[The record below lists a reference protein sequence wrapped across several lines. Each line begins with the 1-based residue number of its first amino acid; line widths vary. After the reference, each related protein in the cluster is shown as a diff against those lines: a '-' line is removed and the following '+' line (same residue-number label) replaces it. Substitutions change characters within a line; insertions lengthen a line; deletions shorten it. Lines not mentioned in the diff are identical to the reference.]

1 MFTTVVLP
9 IIILSA
15 LGLIAGLLLA
25 LAAKFMA
32 VKSDLIR
39 LEKRFQEPT
48 VVPAVIPAAMI
59 MPRHWR
65 PQRGSK
71 RIFVFLVVKILPGLS
86 VKSLGWNF
94 PM

>member
-32 VKSDLIR
+32 VKSDPKFDQIR
-39 LEKRFQEPT
+39 EAL
-48 VVPAVIPAAMI
+48 IPAAMI

-86 VKSLGWNF
+86 VKSSGWSL